1 MESVPS
7 KKAIKG
13 MRKVPQFEDI
23 LNEELKNAKKT
34 MNLPFRY
41 TFLANQSQAAASEH
55 AKSLEEHHDRV
66 MSEFKDHYDRRSGG
80 TPIIIKE
87 AMQGQQGVQGPRG
100 EQGLRGEQGVPG
112 PPGPPGPADV
122 MMSKLKESEAVK
134 MKAKQDELTE
144 EISRMRQEQARQ
156 AETARVLVQMQANLT
171 SIPSELRAMAEAQRS
186 RPNID
191 VRTHMQEAAAH
202 LGRQAQDNHEASM
215 QYLRTHMQ
223 SLAGMANQMGGS
235 LAKAVDRLKGEEIT
249 TTPPP
254 PPPPPPPDGT
264 RIRRAEAKAA
274 PALQR
279 PGSSND
285 APATPGYNPTYN
297 IFAEAPAPPG
307 YVKPKSELELIDE
320 MVEDMKRM
328 EAKKAKAPTLVKTK
342 TKKNTPV
349 GVKKDSTVPEHDTK
363 LTKHGLKPV
372 VHKKKPE
379 EDKPTPAVPAASEV
393 KYNKKKRK
401 GDHNPPTTGV
411 KRAIAERTMPGPKRT
426 RRVSAHAI

>member
-7 KKAIKG
+7 KKTIKG

-23 LNEELKNAKKT
+23 LQEELKNAKKT

-41 TFLANQSQAAASEH
+41 MFLADQSQQAASEH
-55 AKSLEEHHDRV
+55 EKSLQDHHDRV

-87 AMQGQQGVQGPRG
+87 AVQGEQGVQGQQGPRG
-100 EQGLRGEQGVPG
+100 EQGLPGARG
-112 PPGPPGPADV
+112 PPGPVDV
-122 MMSKLKESEAVK
+122 MMSKLQEAEAVK
-134 MKAKQDELTE
+134 MKAKQQELEDEL
-144 EISRMRQEQARQ
+144 SRMRIEQAKQ
-156 AETARVLVQMQANLT
+156 ARTASVLAEMQANLT
-171 SIPSELRAMAEAQRS
+171 SIPSELRALAEAQRS
-186 RPNID
+186 RPNVD
-191 VRTHMQEAAAH
+191 VRTHLQEAAAH

-215 QYLRTHMQ
+215 QFLRTNMQ
-223 SLAGMANQMGGS
+223 SLAGMASQVGGS
-235 LAKAVDRLKGEEIT
+235 LSKAVDKLKSEQVT
-249 TTPPP
+249 NTPPP

-264 RIRRAEAKAA
+264 RIRRAESKAA
-274 PALQR
+274 PPAKA
-279 PGSSND
+279 SSSSEPATSSTTPSTNIFGANIFGGP
-285 APATPGYNPTYN
+285 APA
-297 IFAEAPAPPG
+297 G
-307 YVKPKSELELIDE
+307 YVKPKSELEIVDE
-320 MVEDMKRM
+320 MVADMKRM
-328 EAKKAKAPTLVKTK
+328 ENKKAKAPTLVKTK
-342 TKKNTPV
+342 TKKNIPV
-349 GVKKDSTVPEHDTK
+349 GVKKDSSVPDHDTK